1 MTYYKRYNDKFYN
14 YDEAYKLIEKNN
26 LENVIMRTSN
36 RWANPSQVEVTWK
49 MIHEQHNSMCIPVW
63 AVKSDKWTLWEP
75 DYEKQRLADNA
86 GDWIQDE
93 LDFQLDSRFWVE
105 ENMSIIDWWKQL
117 DDHILIEDDYVE
129 IMNFL
134 KKSGRLKNWKER
146 NKKYYQEKSD

>member
-1 MTYYKRYNDKFYN
+1 MKYYKRYDDKFYD
-14 YDEAYKLIEKNN
+14 YDEAYNLIEKND
-26 LENVIMRTSN
+26 LENVIMRASN
-36 RWANPSQVEVTWK
+36 RWGNPSQVEVTWK
-49 MIHEQHNSMCIPVW
+49 MIHEQRNSMCIPVW
-63 AVKSDKWTLWEP
+63 AAKSEKWTLWEP
-75 DYEKQRLADNA
+75 DYEKQRLADNV